1 MPTTSARKRLAVK
14 RSKVNRVSSHK
25 KKTSSRLRTRSK
37 WPRVGRGRV
46 SRRRRVWSRRGGDS
60 TSLEIFPIGA
70 ISQNVPNEAGV
81 YKIED
86 NTDGTNQV
94 PPQSENPLSKI
105 RVKVNASTGKPEY
118 ENVDPTSLQRLEG
131 LRLGYYSILSK
142 ENHQACLQDCQN
154 CKVPDCPTRGRAVGM
169 YDCKRMFI
177 KNEYTQQRYDKD
189 LKEIQMRLDNNQY
202 ANDDTGKKLL
212 QFQYKNLQLKMDENK
227 ERCPGYGDP
236 SKWEMGTKYCD
247 LRLISWGC
255 GSKGNYAT
263 NPRFIATAQYEAR
276 KWLMFADVLNLSI
289 CHFLIIPCIEP
300 KKVDSEGFKDIA
312 TLLTKSYAREALE
325 EMTHFRN
332 VVYSKIINIT
342 ESSNYTRGKC
352 TIRVSQNFNNN
363 LSKFQTRFTVAA
375 AETKTIDDVVM
386 SGFNMPG
393 SEDLVHMQN
402 IVMPWMWKGERAKWD
417 DGLHFAT
424 PRFIPLTT
432 LLNAHLPLKLD
443 LNRCVIPVNSQ
454 NNYNASDSDLWCK
467 LANSLDPQT
476 FMQTVQSDIDSKRT
490 QNNTESMPAFIS
502 ESAWEGFG
510 KINSTEGEG
519 HPVQLLCERGFIH
532 PSNMFPE

>member
-1 MPTTSARKRLAVK
+1 M
-14 RSKVNRVSSHK
+14 
-25 KKTSSRLRTRSK
+25 RTRSK

-46 SRRRRVWSRRGGDS
+46 SRRRRVRSRRRGG

-81 YKIED
+81 YKIEE
-86 NTDGTNQV
+86 NTEGTNQV
-94 PPQSENPLSKI
+94 PSQSEDPLSKI
-105 RVKVNASTGKPEY
+105 RVKVNASTGKPDY
-118 ENVDPTSLQRLEG
+118 YNVGTTSLQG

-142 ENHQACLQDCQN
+142 PNHEACLQNCQN
-154 CKVPDCPTRGRAVGM
+154 CIEQDCPTRGRAVGM
-169 YDCKRMFI
+169 YDCKRMII
-177 KNEYTQQRYDKD
+177 KDEYTQQRDDKE

-202 ANDDTGKKLL
+202 ANDTGKKLL
-212 QFQYKNLQLKMDENK
+212 QFQYEKLQLKMDENK
-227 ERCPGYGDP
+227 ERCPGYGNS
-236 SKWEMGTKYCD
+236 SKWETVTKYCD

-263 NPRFIATAQYEAR
+263 NPLFIATAQYNER
-276 KWLMFADVLNLSI
+276 NWLMFADVLNLSI

-332 VVYSKIINIT
+332 VVYSKILDIT

-363 LSKFQTRFTVAA
+363 LSKFQARFTVAA

-432 LLNAHLPLKLD
+432 LLNANLPLELD
-443 LNRCVIPVNSQ
+443 LNKCVISVNSQ

-476 FMQTVQSDIDSKRT
+476 FMHSVQSYIDSKRT
-490 QNNTESMPAFIS
+490 QNNTESMPEFIS
-502 ESAWEGFG
+502 EFAWEGFG
-510 KINSTEGEG
+510 KINSTEGGG